1 MRRRAFAR
9 RPTPTRRRRILS
21 SDTILA
27 LAGLAASLTL
37 LVIASAAEA
46 SVASASR
53 IRLRSL
59 AGKGDKRAE
68 SLLRYVDKRASTLGA
83 LAVVRNLAVVVATA
97 LGIFVVT
104 NERGL
109 TWGVLGASAALSLA
123 AVAVL
128 DALPRLMVAR
138 SAEQWGMRLSPFI
151 GLFRTIFGPIAGA
164 INEAV
169 SSVVQIADDDED
181 DETQE
186 ILRLA
191 DIETN
196 GEPIE
201 EEERQM
207 IRGIIEMEDTIARE
221 IMAPR
226 IDIICLDETETIDDA
241 LKLIVEKG
249 FSRIPLYKETVDN
262 ITGIIYAKDLLRC
275 VTEDRRPSLREIAR
289 PAYFIPESKRVDELL
304 AELRQSKVHIAIVV
318 DEYGGTAGLVTIED
332 LLEEIVG
339 EIQDEYDRE
348 EAPIERV
355 NDTEAILDAR
365 VGMYALSELF
375 GFEPEGEEQDY
386 DSVGGFVYHHLGKV
400 PVAGDEVRVDGM
412 TLRVLSVLGRRIKK
426 IRATHHVEDESVAR
440 SS

>member
-1 MRRRAFAR
+1 M
-9 RPTPTRRRRILS
+9 RRRRILS

-27 LAGLAASLTL
+27 LAGLAASLAL
-37 LVIASAAEA
+37 LAIASAAEA

-59 AGKGDKRAE
+59 AGKGDRRAE

-128 DALPRLMVAR
+128 DALPRLIVAR

-151 GLFRTIFGPIAGA
+151 GLFRAIFGPIAAA

-169 SSVVQIADDDED
+169 SSVVQIADGDED

-191 DIETN
+191 DIETD

-221 IMAPR
+221 IMAPH
-226 IDIICLDETETIDDA
+226 IDIISLD
-241 LKLIVEKG
+241 
-249 FSRIPLYKETVDN
+249 
-262 ITGIIYAKDLLRC
+262 
-275 VTEDRRPSLREIAR
+275 
-289 PAYFIPESKRVDELL
+289 
-304 AELRQSKVHIAIVV
+304 
-318 DEYGGTAGLVTIED
+318 
-332 LLEEIVG
+332 
-339 EIQDEYDRE
+339 
-348 EAPIERV
+348 
-355 NDTEAILDAR
+355 
-365 VGMYALSELF
+365 
-375 GFEPEGEEQDY
+375 
-386 DSVGGFVYHHLGKV
+386 
-400 PVAGDEVRVDGM
+400 
-412 TLRVLSVLGRRIKK
+412 
-426 IRATHHVEDESVAR
+426 
-440 SS
+440 